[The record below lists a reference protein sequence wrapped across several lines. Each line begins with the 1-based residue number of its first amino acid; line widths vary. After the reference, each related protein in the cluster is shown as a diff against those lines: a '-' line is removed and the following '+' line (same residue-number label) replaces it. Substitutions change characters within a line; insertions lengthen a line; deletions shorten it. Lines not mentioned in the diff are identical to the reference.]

1 MIGLIRM
8 LSRTASPWVAV
19 LVTTVLVVLLG
30 YAIISGRRWAG
41 QDAEIER
48 ALDAKYAESIG
59 YERITTGR
67 WSRNRREFVFV
78 DGQRRRDC
86 SVRGDD
92 DPVLVC
98 ERHPRPTPV
107 G

>member
-1 MIGLIRM
+1 MIGLVR
-8 LSRTASPWVAV
+8 LLHRNAPSWVAA
-19 LVTTVLVVLLG
+19 LVVAALVVLLG
-30 YAIISGRRWAG
+30 SSILSGRRWAA
-41 QDAEIER
+41 QDAEIEQ

-86 SVRGDD
+86 EVRGS

-98 ERHPRPTPV
+98 SRDPQPTPV